1 MTTMSNDKPNSI
13 SKKYFLARPYITAG
27 DIVLF
32 RGKGFLAKAIQYFDK
47 AYYNHIGVVY
57 ECCGRL
63 MIVDSMAD
71 GVHPEFLSTRIKQY
85 QDFCVIIPN
94 SSIRDRALSE
104 AFRKADE
111 GIEYDYWLLP
121 RIALSR
127 KLRADLN
134 KSSNTNR
141 DICSEWVRR
150 YTDFLQIKCYS
161 EHNVEIKNWIT
172 PEDFRR
178 FADSREVKIFFDNAP
193 SPIMFNY

>member
-1 MTTMSNDKPNSI
+1 MKIDLK
-13 SKKYFLARPYITAG
+13 KKYAEARPYITAG
-27 DIVLF
+27 DIILF
-32 RGKGFLAKAIQYFDK
+32 RGKRLLARAIQYFDK

-63 MIVDSMAD
+63 MIVDSMAK
-71 GVHPEFLSTRIKQY
+71 GVHPEFLSTRINEY

-111 GIEYDYWLLP
+111 GIKYDYWLLP

-127 KLRADLN
+127 KLRADFN
-134 KSSNTNR
+134 KPSNMSR

-150 YTDFLQIKCYS
+150 YTNFMQIKCYS
-161 EHNVEIKNWIT
+161 EYNVQIKNWIT

-178 FADSREVKIFFDNAP
+178 FANDKEVKIFFDSAP
-193 SPIMFNY
+193 PPIMFNY